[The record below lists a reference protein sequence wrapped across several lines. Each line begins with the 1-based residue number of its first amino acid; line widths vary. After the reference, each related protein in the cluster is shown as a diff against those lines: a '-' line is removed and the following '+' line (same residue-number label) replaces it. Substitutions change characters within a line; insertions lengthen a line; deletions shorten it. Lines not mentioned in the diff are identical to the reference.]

1 MRRLQ
6 TSGYHAQVLSGLVAR
21 RKALKHRGLDE
32 FAMPSEDW
40 MTVSLRAGA
49 GERQEVPE
57 DIMELQLGD
66 SQCSILLVY
75 HIEYYIDAYGSLS
88 FIYILSNCLIH

>member
-1 MRRLQ
+1 ML
-6 TSGYHAQVLSGLVAR
+6 TILYYIIESYHIMSCYDMLLYYTIIWKV
-21 RKALKHRGLDE
+21 RGLDE

-57 DIMELQLGD
+57 DVMEL
-66 SQCSILLVY
+66 
-75 HIEYYIDAYGSLS
+75 
-88 FIYILSNCLIH
+88 